1 MGYTLPFSFAQQRTK
16 PNMNPLILLTA
27 CVAASQA
34 QYIAAPYGLG
44 APLTYGAAPIAYQ
57 TAAAP
62 APVVTVNAAPVVA
75 AAPLNP
81 SSQFQAQD
89 EFGNIQYGYSNINS
103 QKHETGNTYGGV
115 SGSYSYVDANGVV
128 QTTNYIADG
137 LGFRVQATNLPVAP
151 AAPEVAPLEQ
161 PTFNLV
167 GPAPVEDTPEVAAA
181 KAEFQAAFDEAAS
194 RAKRSTP
201 ASTLPLAAAP
211 APLLATAPLAAPL
224 GYAAYPYAAPYA
236 AAPVVGAPALPYAA
250 PALAPAA
257 VVASAPAARDAQLT
271 TIKLNPGHAV
281 AYRVD

>member
-16 PNMNPLILLTA
+16 PIMNPLILLTA

-62 APVVTVNAAPVVA
+62 APVVTVNAAPAPVVA

-89 EFGNIQYGYSNINS
+89 EFGNI
-103 QKHETGNTYGGV
+103 
-115 SGSYSYVDANGVV
+115 

-151 AAPEVAPLEQ
+151 AAPEAAPFEQ

-167 GPAPVEDTPEVAAA
+167 GPAPVDDTPEVKAA

-194 RAKRSTP
+194 RA
-201 ASTLPLAAAP
+201 
-211 APLLATAPLAAPL
+211 
-224 GYAAYPYAAPYA
+224 
-236 AAPVVGAPALPYAA
+236 
-250 PALAPAA
+250 
-257 VVASAPAARDAQLT
+257 
-271 TIKLNPGHAV
+271 
-281 AYRVD
+281 

>member
-34 QYIAAPYGLG
+34 QIIAAPYGLG
-44 APLTYGAAPIAYQ
+44 APLTYGAAPI
-57 TAAAP
+57 
-62 APVVTVNAAPVVA
+62 VTVNAAPAPVVA

-161 PTFNLV
+161 PTFNL
-167 GPAPVEDTPEVAAA
+167 
-181 KAEFQAAFDEAAS
+181 
-194 RAKRSTP
+194 
-201 ASTLPLAAAP
+201 
-211 APLLATAPLAAPL
+211 
-224 GYAAYPYAAPYA
+224 
-236 AAPVVGAPALPYAA
+236 
-250 PALAPAA
+250 
-257 VVASAPAARDAQLT
+257 
-271 TIKLNPGHAV
+271 
-281 AYRVD
+281 